1 MNWIICA
8 LLLISPITGFSQ
20 DYRSTVVTDPSISR
34 RCDALMNKRNLK
46 IGHKQKLKSLIVRNQ
61 KIQKITPAEKR
72 SIKQSL
78 QKNLRHLEHELKLT
92 LVQIQN
98 QEENVIRK
106 GCPGIT
112 L

>member
-1 MNWIICA
+1 MKRFIYAVLFIYSFS
-8 LLLISPITGFSQ
+8 LLAQ

-34 RCDALMNKRNLK
+34 RCGALMGKRNQK
-46 IGHKQKLKSLIVRNQ
+46 IDHKQKLKTLVIRNQ
-61 KIQKITPAEKR
+61 KIQKIVPNEKR

-98 QEENVIRK
+98 QEENIIRK

>member
-1 MNWIICA
+1 MKRFICA
-8 LLLISPITGFSQ
+8 VLCVYSYNLIAQ

-34 RCDALMNKRNLK
+34 RCGALMGKRNLK
-46 IGHKQKLKSLIVRNQ
+46 IDHKQKLKTLVIRNQ
-61 KIQKITPAEKR
+61 KIQKIVPNEKR

-98 QEENVIRK
+98 QEENIIRK

>member
-1 MNWIICA
+1 MKS
-8 LLLISPITGFSQ
+8 LLCVVLYLLTQNLFAQ

-46 IGHKQKLKSLIVRNQ
+46 IDHKQKLKTLVIRNQ
-61 KIQKITPAEKR
+61 KIQKIVPAEKR

-98 QEENVIRK
+98 QEENIIRK

>member
-1 MNWIICA
+1 MKTLISA
-8 LLLISPITGFSQ
+8 LLLVISSCLFAQ

-46 IGHKQKLKSLIVRNQ
+46 IDHKQKLKSLIVRNQ
-61 KIQKITPAEKR
+61 KIQKIVPGEKK
-72 SIKQSL
+72 SVKQGL

-98 QEENVIRK
+98 QEENIIRK

>member
-1 MNWIICA
+1 MKGILFA
-8 LLLISPITGFSQ
+8 PLLLLASGVFAQ

-34 RCDALMNKRNLK
+34 RCDALMGKRNLK
-46 IGHKQKLKSLIVRNQ
+46 IEHKQKLKSLIVRNK
-61 KIQKITPAEKR
+61 KIQKIVPGEKR
-72 SIKQSL
+72 SVKQSL

-98 QEENVIRK
+98 QEENIIRK

>member
-1 MNWIICA
+1 MKTLVFA
-8 LLLISPITGFSQ
+8 LLHTVSAPTWAQ

-34 RCDALMNKRNLK
+34 RCDALITKRNLK
-46 IGHKQKLKSLIVRNQ
+46 VDHKQKLKTIIIRNQ
-61 KIQKITPAEKR
+61 KIQKIVPGEKR

-98 QEENVIRK
+98 QEENIIRK